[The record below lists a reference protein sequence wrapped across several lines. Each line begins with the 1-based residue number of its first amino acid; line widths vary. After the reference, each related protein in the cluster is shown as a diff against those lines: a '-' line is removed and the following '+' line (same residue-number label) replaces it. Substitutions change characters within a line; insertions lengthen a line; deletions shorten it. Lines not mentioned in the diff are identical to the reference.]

1 MIYGEEEYGLYWH
14 ININTLGIRNKPLSS
29 PVDSKI
35 WKRLSYG
42 SLVKW

>member
-14 ININTLGIRNKPLSS
+14 ININTFGIRAKHRPY
-29 PVDSKI
+29 PVEQKE